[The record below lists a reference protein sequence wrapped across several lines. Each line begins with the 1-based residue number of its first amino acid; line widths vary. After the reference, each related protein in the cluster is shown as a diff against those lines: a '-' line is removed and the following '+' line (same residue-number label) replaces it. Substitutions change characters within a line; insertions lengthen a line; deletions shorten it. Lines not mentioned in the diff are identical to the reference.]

1 MNISVTFH
9 QMESSESVKGYATE
23 KLGRLQ
29 KFLKRPLKASI
40 TLSNQHRTHTAE
52 VDVHSGSLHYHA
64 RQDSEDMYATLD
76 GVVDK
81 IERQIRTDH
90 EKASKKG
97 GERASQHLLPEDDE
111 DTDTI

>member
-29 KFLKRPLKASI
+29 KF
-40 TLSNQHRTHTAE
+40 LSNQHRTHTAE